1 MKYRMLGV
9 DLDGTL
15 LNSQGRVS
23 SQNLAALRRAQDA
36 GVLVVPCTGRAWRE
50 SHRAL
55 ADAAHLELG
64 VFVTGASVSEMPTG
78 RPLDTATMAPDLAW
92 NIVCALRDLPE
103 AVLVYRDSHRAG
115 HDYLVTGRGQLTAN
129 TRWWFEHTRAMVH
142 HQPEIDRDDL
152 HHTLRVGTVSSR
164 ERLDAVMP
172 QLRAMCGDQ
181 IVTHA
186 FAGLHLPDQHVQL
199 YVMEV
204 FARGVDKWRGLQ
216 WVARQHGIADDEIA
230 VIGDEVNDLP
240 MFERSSCAIA
250 MGNAAEP
257 VRHAARYITLT
268 NDEHGVAHAIDMLL
282 TEKWT

>member
-1 MKYRMLGV
+1 
-9 DLDGTL
+9 
-15 LNSQGRVS
+15 
-23 SQNLAALRRAQDA
+23 
-36 GVLVVPCTGRAWRE
+36 
-50 SHRAL
+50 
-55 ADAAHLELG
+55 
-64 VFVTGASVSEMPTG
+64 
-78 RPLDTATMAPDLAW
+78 
-92 NIVCALRDLPE
+92 LRDLPE

-216 WVARQHGIADDEIA
+216 WVA
-230 VIGDEVNDLP
+230 
-240 MFERSSCAIA
+240 
-250 MGNAAEP
+250 
-257 VRHAARYITLT
+257 
-268 NDEHGVAHAIDMLL
+268 
-282 TEKWT
+282 